1 MAGNQRVPDIILDD
15 EAFQAGLRRAVAG
28 IKLETEADLARFAQ
42 RVVRSA
48 KQFCPVD
55 YGVLRGSIGATAGR
69 DARGPFYDIGTNLEY
84 GPPVEFGTS
93 RQEAQPFMR
102 RGLAEAAQAG
112 LR

>member
-1 MAGNQRVPDIILDD
+1 MAGNQRVPEVILDD
-15 EAFQAGLRRAVAG
+15 AAFQDGLRRAVRG

-55 YGVLRGSIGATAGR
+55 FGILRGSIGATAGR
-69 DARGPFYDIGTNLEY
+69 DSRGLFYDVGTNLEY
-84 GPPVEFGTS
+84 GPPVEFGT
-93 RQEAQPFMR
+93 RYQEAQPFMR